1 MPATSSPQHWAGQR
15 QAVRG
20 TGRPQATTL
29 HASQLGHTSCIMR
42 PREAEVEPH
51 TWRVPGPHTD
61 IPLCWAGS
69 GGVGGGVVF
78 SLGGGSFMDCARTLE
93 VGTSARARSDFWAA
107 GLFQFICDHA
117 REPVNRPRRP
127 QPPTKGL
134 TGGLNRQPDG

>member
-42 PREAEVEPH
+42 PREEEVEPH

-69 GGVGGGVVF
+69 GGLVQVVVF
-78 SLGGGSFMDCARTLE
+78 PLVVAGDELVIMFVMSICWYLL
-93 VGTSARARSDFWAA
+93 SD
-107 GLFQFICDHA
+107 
-117 REPVNRPRRP
+117 
-127 QPPTKGL
+127 K
-134 TGGLNRQPDG
+134 